1 MAELDGRVAL
11 VTGASRGIGA
21 AVARRLAAEGAKVV
35 LSARSEAPLR
45 ALADE
50 LGGVSVPMDVADP
63 AGIEAALAQVDSEVG
78 RVDVFV
84 PNAGISAS
92 APYQRTTDEM
102 WERMMNI
109 NAMAVMRQ
117 CRRLVPPM
125 VEAGWGRVIIVA
137 SNAGL
142 TGYAYTSAYCA
153 SKHAVLGYMRG
164 IALEIARTAVTINAV
179 CPGWVDTPMLEQALD
194 NIVKATG
201 KSQDEARKTLAKM
214 SPQRRFVVPEEV
226 AEQVAMLCHEHS
238 RSVHGQALALDG
250 GQVMR

>member
-21 AVARRLAAEGAKVV
+21 AVARRLAAAGAKVV
-35 LSARSEAPLR
+35 LCARSEGPL
-45 ALADE
+45 ATLAEE
-50 LGGVSVPMDVADP
+50 LEGVAVPMDVADP
-63 AGIEAALAQVDSEVG
+63 AAIERALDRVASAVG
-78 RVDVFV
+78 RIDVFV
-84 PNAGISAS
+84 PNAGVSAS

-102 WERMMNI
+102 WDRMMTI
-109 NAMAVMRQ
+109 NATAVMRQ

-125 VEAGWGRVIIVA
+125 VDAGWGRVVIVA

-164 IALEIARTAVTINAV
+164 MALELARTPITINAV
-179 CPGWVDTPMLEQALD
+179 CPGWVDTPMLEQTLD
-194 NIVKATG
+194 NIVATTG
-201 KSQDEARKTLAKM
+201 KSAEEARKTLTRM
-214 SPQRRFVVPEEV
+214 SPQRRFVAPEEV
-226 AEQVAMLCHEHS
+226 AEQVLMLCHQHS